1 MGAPHQ
7 LIGRDLIE
15 SQTGRTIGFVEWV
28 TMFLPIVLVMFVVL
42 AVLLLLLNRP
52 EVTRLE
58 GAAEFVAEQRVALGG
73 VTRGEKNTVVAF
85 GVAVVLWTT
94 PGVLGAVIGEDTA
107 PVLWLTEHV
116 TEESRPS
123 SRPPCCSSC
132 RRGPRTVVAS
142 SRRSPGPRR

>member
-52 EVTRLE
+52 EVTWLE
-58 GAAEFVAEQRVALGG
+58 GAAEFVAEQRASLGG

-94 PGVLGAVIGEDTA
+94 RV
-107 PVLWLTEHV
+107 
-116 TEESRPS
+116 S
-123 SRPPCCSSC
+123 S
-132 RRGPRTVVAS
+132 GP
-142 SRRSPGPRR
+142 